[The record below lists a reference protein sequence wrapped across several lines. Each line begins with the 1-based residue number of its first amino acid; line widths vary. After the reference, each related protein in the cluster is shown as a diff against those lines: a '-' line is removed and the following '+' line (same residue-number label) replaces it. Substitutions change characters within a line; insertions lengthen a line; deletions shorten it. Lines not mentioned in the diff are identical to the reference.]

1 MKRFCIAFLFCMF
14 FTGCSPAKSYTL
26 KKDTLVL
33 EVNLSKEE
41 ADKQILDCILWNDK
55 KLTHE
60 EERNLI
66 LKYNEADLKALHTF
80 EVHIYKDATE
90 ILIMEVMMQD
100 TTKPEIEITEKELTF
115 GANIEEYIK
124 ITDNYDDEG
133 LRKGLI
139 VEGYDAKAAGTQEVV
154 IRAMDSSH
162 NEAELVIKVIVK
174 EDTELEDA
182 SSIHSTKGNVDSS
195 TVKVEGNGGSVKS
208 DSGRSTFSDANGN
221 EITEEEYYKMLEEA
235 NQPIEP
241 NYICPTVPHHM
252 EGNIEVWDGDPN
264 LPCDWTPNRLGNTG
278 LEFDTEEE
286 AWAYMDSIMIPAG
299 HIGGFMGPSII
310 RYNGGWV
317 TWSPNIPECCIDGD
331 HDN

>member
-1 MKRFCIAFLFCMF
+1 MKRFCIAIMLCMF
-14 FTGCSPAKSYTL
+14 FAGCSPAKSYSL

-41 ADKQILDCILWNDK
+41 ADKQILDCILLNDK
-55 KLTHE
+55 ELTDE
-60 EERNLI
+60 DEKNLS
-66 LKYNEADLKALHTF
+66 LDYDEAGLKALQTF
-80 EVHIYKDATE
+80 EAHIYKDDTE
-90 ILIMEVMMQD
+90 VSIIKVTMQD
-100 TTKPEIEITEKELTF
+100 TTKPEIEMTEKELAF
-115 GANIEEYIK
+115 GANIEEYMK
-124 ITDNYDDEG
+124 ITDNYDGEEE

-139 VEGYDAKAAGTQEVV
+139 VEGYDAKAAGSQEVV

-162 NEAELVIKVIVK
+162 NEAELVVEVIVK
-174 EDTELEDA
+174 EATEPEGA
-182 SSIHSTKGNVDSS
+182 SSIHSTQGNVDSS
-195 TVKVEGNGGSVKS
+195 TANVEGNGGSVKS
-208 DSGRSTFSDANGN
+208 GGRSSFYDANGN
-221 EITEEEYYKMLEEA
+221 EITEEEYYKIIEEA

-241 NYICPTVPHHM
+241 NYVCPTVPHHM

-264 LPCDWTPNRLGNTG
+264 LPCDWTPNHLGNTG
-278 LEFDTEEE
+278 LEYDTEEE

-317 TWSPNIPECCIDGD
+317 TWSPNIPECCMDGD

>member
-1 MKRFCIAFLFCMF
+1 MKGFCIAIMFCMF

-41 ADKQILDCILWNDK
+41 ADEQILDCILLNDK
-55 KLTHE
+55 ELTDE
-60 EERNLI
+60 DEKNLI
-66 LKYNEADLKALHTF
+66 LDYDEADLKALHTF
-80 EVHIYKDATE
+80 EAHIYKDDTE
-90 ILIMEVMMQD
+90 VSFIKVTMQD
-100 TTKPEIEITEKELTF
+100 TTKPVIKMTEKELAF

-124 ITDNYDDEG
+124 ITDNYDDEEG

-139 VEGYDAKAAGTQEVV
+139 VEGYDAKAAGSQEVV

-162 NEAELVIKVIVK
+162 NEAELVVEVIVK
-174 EDTELEDA
+174 EAMEPEGA
-182 SSIHSTKGNVDSS
+182 SSIHSTQGNVDLS
-195 TVKVEGNGGSVKS
+195 TANVEGNGGSVNS
-208 DSGRSTFSDANGN
+208 GGRSFFYDADGN
-221 EITEEEYYKMLEEA
+221 ELTEEEYDKLIDEA
-235 NQPIEP
+235 NQPVEP
-241 NYICPTVPHHM
+241 NYVCPTVPHHM

-278 LEFDTEEE
+278 IEFDTEEE

-317 TWSPNIPECCIDGD
+317 TWSPNIPECCMDKD